1 MPRSISRTRPV
12 AALLL
17 AGFTSASAALSIVS
31 DGSDGAFTGG
41 GTLALDADGVFNF
54 TTIHV
59 TSGLSFVRNA
69 ANTPVVLAAT
79 GDVVFD
85 ATVNV
90 SAGNF
95 NGSGGPGGGN
105 GGARGVGNE
114 AGLAGVG
121 PGAGEGG
128 AATGSGLGNAG
139 GGAGNASPGLQAVR
153 YTNSQPG
160 APGGAVAFGYP
171 PGGSGGG
178 GGSGAVFF
186 GVPLDG
192 GVGGGGGGGIVITT
206 PGAIT
211 INGAVLADG
220 GHAGWSFANVFANG
234 GGGGGG
240 SGGAIVLEGGA
251 VTLGAGARLSAQ
263 GGAGGGKSTQTVPFD
278 PFLYSNGAHGGEGY
292 VLFATTDLN
301 IDPNAVVAA
310 TVVPV
315 PAAGLL
321 LVPALAAL
329 AGVGRRRCPSC

>member
-1 MPRSISRTRPV
+1 MPARFARARLV

-31 DGSDGAFTGG
+31 DGSDGAFSGG

-59 TSGLSFVRNA
+59 TSALSFARNA

-79 GDVVFD
+79 GDVLID
-85 ATVNV
+85 ATISV

-95 NGSGGPGGGN
+95 NGVGGPGGGD

-114 AGLAGVG
+114 PGLAGDG
-121 PGAGEGG
+121 LGAGEGG
-128 AATGSGLGNAG
+128 AATASGLGNAG
-139 GGAGNASPGLQAVR
+139 GGAGNATPGLQASQ

-160 APGGAVAFGYP
+160 APGGALAFAYP

-206 PGAIT
+206 PGSIT
-211 INGAVLADG
+211 VNGAILADG
-220 GHAGWSFANVFANG
+220 GHAGWGFANVFASA

-240 SGGAIVLEGGA
+240 SGGAIVLEGGS
-251 VTLGAGARLSAQ
+251 VTLTAAARLSAQ
-263 GGAGGGKSTQTVPFD
+263 GGAGGGKSTQPVAFD
-278 PFLYSNGAHGGEGY
+278 PFLYSNQAHGGEGY
-292 VLFATTDLN
+292 VLFATPDLN
-301 IDPNAVVAA
+301 IDPDATVAA
-310 TVVPV
+310 TVVPL

-321 LVPALAAL
+321 LLPACAAL
-329 AGVGRRRCPSC
+329 VRVGRRRPGR